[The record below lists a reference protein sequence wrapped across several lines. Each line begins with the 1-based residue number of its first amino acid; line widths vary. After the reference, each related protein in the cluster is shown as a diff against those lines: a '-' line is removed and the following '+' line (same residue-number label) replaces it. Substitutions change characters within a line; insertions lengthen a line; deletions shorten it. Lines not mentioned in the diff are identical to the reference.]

1 MPYDR
6 TIPRTC
12 EQCGEPF
19 LANPQHVQK
28 GMGRYC
34 SRGCHNEYRRSHWQE
49 NFWQHV
55 QKTEACWLWTARIN
69 AGGYGEFRRC
79 GRTVIASRVSW
90 EIHNGPIPGGLFV
103 LHNCP
108 GGDNPACVNPAHLF
122 LGTNDDN
129 MRDMVAKGRQ
139 ARGQMH
145 FTRTRPERIAR
156 GEACRTAVL
165 TAEGVREIRRK
176 LADGE
181 DYRAVAATFGVSRS
195 AIQAIIHGRSWKH
208 VPWP

>member
-12 EQCGEPF
+12 EQCGDPF
-19 LANPQHVQK
+19 LANPQSVQK

-34 SRGCHNEYRRSHWQE
+34 SLACHHAHRRDHWRD
-49 NFWQHV
+49 NFWRHV
-55 QKTEACWLWTARIN
+55 QKSDGCWLWIAHTN
-69 AGGYGEFRRC
+69 AGGYGEFRRH
-79 GRTVIASRVSW
+79 GRTEIASRVSW
-90 EIHNGPIPGGLFV
+90 EIHNGPIPDGLFV

-129 MRDMVAKGRQ
+129 MRDMVTKGRQ
-139 ARGQMH
+139 VRGTTH
-145 FTRTRPERIAR
+145 FTRTMPDRIAR

-165 TAEGVREIRRK
+165 TAEGVREIRQK
-176 LADGE
+176 LASGE
-181 DYRAVAATFGVSRS
+181 DYRTVAATFGVSRS

-208 VPWP
+208 VS